1 MVIIKGLLIGIAV
14 IFLLS
19 VFIVLAIV
27 LVELIKG
34 LTKAIKDKGK

>member
-1 MVIIKGLLIGIAV
+1 MIAVKGLLIGISI

-19 VFIVLAIV
+19 VFIVLVIV

>member
-1 MVIIKGLLIGIAV
+1 MIVVKGLLIGISI

-34 LTKAIKDKGK
+34 LKKAIKDKGK